1 MPSDDNS
8 IVYLS
13 WCMMCSKVYKC
24 TAKENGQNMAR
35 ECNSCTESFTCIW
48 RDFNESEIHT
58 RKFPVSHGYCSPVC
72 TIMDGDNVDLL
83 SVDDIIELLSS
94 QRGFKGDLRLLRH
107 QMESLMR
114 RARLNSFDEEK
125 IITEKKDLLLRL
137 L

>member
-1 MPSDDNS
+1 
-8 IVYLS
+8 
-13 WCMMCSKVYKC
+13 
-24 TAKENGQNMAR
+24 
-35 ECNSCTESFTCIW
+35 
-48 RDFNESEIHT
+48 
-58 RKFPVSHGYCSPVC
+58 
-72 TIMDGDNVDLL
+72 MDGDNVDLL